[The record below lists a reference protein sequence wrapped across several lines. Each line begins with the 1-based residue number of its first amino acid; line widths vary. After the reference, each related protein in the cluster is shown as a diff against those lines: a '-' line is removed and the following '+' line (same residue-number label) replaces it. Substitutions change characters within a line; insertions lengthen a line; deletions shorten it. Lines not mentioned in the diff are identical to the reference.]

1 MHKLLVVIPVLL
13 SACATSHVRM
23 FSYSVVPVAHG
34 SITGQASML
43 GGQAFF
49 DELGGEDVDRVGS
62 APRVDIRD
70 ETGTLNLDYMR
81 WSYAGEGTLDA
92 DLPFG
97 GSGVSEFDE
106 RTPLSSAVDRL
117 EGNLGDFGF
126 ETSNGSSGD
135 GDRHQRDLDMR
146 LGLEIKGTAGM
157 WIFGY
162 RTVPVDGTY
171 EHEDENTDIDAVF
184 GGPYLGISLGF

>member
-23 FSYSVVPVAHG
+23 FSYSVVPIAHG
-34 SITGQASML
+34 SITTQASML
-43 GGQAFF
+43 GDQAFF
-49 DELGGEDVDRVGS
+49 DELGGEDVDWVGS

-70 ETGTLNLDYMR
+70 ETGTLNLDYRR

-92 DLPFG
+92 DLQFG

-106 RTPLSSAVDRL
+106 RTPLSSAVDRP
-117 EGNLGDFGF
+117 EGGLGDFDF
-126 ETSNGSSGD
+126 ETSSGSSGD

-146 LGLEIKGTAGM
+146 LGLEIKGMAGM
-157 WIFGY
+157 WVFGY
-162 RTVPVDGTY
+162 RTVPVDDTY
-171 EHEDENTDIDAVF
+171 EHGDENTDIDAVF
-184 GGPYLGISLGF
+184 SGPYLGISLGF